1 MTKKFSKIDNQT
13 LSIFDYLNRIKT
25 DSAAVKPS
33 TTGTMACVERLRAAI
48 RDAIKNSHLS
58 IHQVAGEMSHLLD
71 ETVTADMIY
80 SWTRQ
85 SDEAN
90 GRPVRHIPAQYMP
103 AFCKAT
109 GDTTVIGIM
118 GELVGLFVLPGPDAL
133 RSEIAKADEAI
144 RVAKDRQ
151 QRRKILLQEL
161 ENQR

>member
-1 MTKKFSKIDNQT
+1 MSKKSSRPDNQT

-25 DSAAVKPS
+25 ETTTKPV

-48 RDAIKNSHLS
+48 RDAIKNSPLS

-71 ETVTADMIY
+71 ESVTADMIY

-85 SDEAN
+85 SDEVN

-133 RSEIAKADEAI
+133 RSEIAKDDEVI
-144 RVAKDRQ
+144 REARERKRRRQ
-151 QRRKILLQEL
+151 ILLAEL
-161 ENQR
+161 EGKN